1 MKCLVNF
8 LLCRPF
14 GNVLH
19 DLAQRYRD
27 ISVADLYAITCT
39 DDGSST
45 AETCLQLKNL
55 CFL

>member
-14 GNVLH
+14 GSLLY

-27 ISVADLYAITCT
+27 ISVADLYAITVITCT
-39 DDGSST
+39 NNGSST
-45 AETCLQLKNL
+45 AETCLQ
-55 CFL
+55 